1 MQQEFPDAATIRNL
15 EDAGCD
21 GDTMRCYCELE
32 KQVGQNPAY
41 RKRQIR
47 LLRKHRQ
54 ELLDDLH
61 GCQKKIDCLDYLLY
75 RLKEPVHGRGEK
87 R

>member
-32 KQVGQNPAY
+32 KQAGQNPAY

-54 ELLDDLH
+54 ELLDEGVITQEEFDR
-61 GCQKKIDCLDYLLY
+61 KKQQLLN
-75 RLKEPVHGRGEK
+75 L
-87 R
+87 